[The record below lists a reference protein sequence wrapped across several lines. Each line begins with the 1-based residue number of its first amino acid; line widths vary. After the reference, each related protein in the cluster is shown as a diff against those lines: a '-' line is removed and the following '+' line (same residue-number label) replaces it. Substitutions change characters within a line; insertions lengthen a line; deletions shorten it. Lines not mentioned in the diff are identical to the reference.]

1 MPSPVVPPPW
11 PGVFT
16 GCDAAADLDALREC
30 CGKEHLKFHNIPARP
45 PLPGRRGRGRG
56 PEGAGTSP
64 LPSRP
69 RRSHRPR
76 RRLRR
81 ARRGRTPCPYAD
93 GGPCVPRCPA
103 DGRIRPSAGTPRS
116 RSSAPRRDT
125 VERAGASRPSEKRP
139 PRPPASRAASRA
151 GGGVAGGA
159 VERTAEFPVRTAM
172 SATGPGAVFP
182 RRRGSP
188 RSSGPPSRPHRGGG
202 RPVVRARDARRAA
215 PAKHRPPPS
224 TRGAAAPCRGVRRRR
239 PGRVPCPPVPGRS
252 VEEEG
257 LLVVPRRAPGPGPR
271 AVAGG
276 R

>member
-139 PRPPASRAASRA
+139 PRPLASRA

-202 RPVVRARDARRAA
+202 RPVVRARDDRRAA

-239 PGRVPCPPVPGRS
+239 PGRVPCPPVPGRG